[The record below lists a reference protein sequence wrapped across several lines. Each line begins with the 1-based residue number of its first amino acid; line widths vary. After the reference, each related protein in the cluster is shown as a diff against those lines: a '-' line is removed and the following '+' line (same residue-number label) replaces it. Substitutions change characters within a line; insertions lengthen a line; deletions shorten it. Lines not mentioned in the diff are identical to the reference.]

1 MNTMI
6 NKTLTIFFTLL
17 LMGTLVATVDAQE
30 TDFEIQEQFNED
42 YQQIVRMIDRAE
54 TLGDLQSAQDRVNQL
69 LSDFRQ
75 HREVVNRGIY
85 PETISERIEGLRE
98 KFMPRLAK
106 IRTIERQDRS
116 ITRLRSEL
124 TRTRDRMDRY
134 DLHISWLLE
143 RVVELEG
150 RALSAEADAASLNEA
165 VRQRDR
171 FVTEFLTDLL
181 ERFEAV
187 DAATRQEMT
196 EIFERLEDSPIDL
209 LQNLLGEHLAYAQD
223 TAGLTPTD
231 LLNMKAQHT
240 FFNNWWEQFGERFV
254 NTFEPQQP
262 GEVYSELNSRMSDW
276 QSAVDGQ
283 LWGAISDTYA
293 QHGFELSSFNS
304 ASEYN
309 SALQSFISE
318 QTEIARERGGGENI
332 ERFREFSDF
341 WNESVK
347 SEWGD
352 ALTASDVMS
361 HSQIAAIDRQLID
374 WSQATAPERRTGNLM
389 LVLFLISLAVNI
401 GLVVA
406 LVRQNKNPAATS

>member
-6 NKTLTIFFTLL
+6 NKTITTFFSLL
-17 LMGTLVATVDAQE
+17 LMVTLAATVDAQE
-30 TDFEIQEQFNED
+30 TDYEIQEQFKED

-54 TLGDLQSAQDRVNQL
+54 SVDELRSAQDRINQL
-69 LSDFRQ
+69 LSDYRE
-75 HREVVNRGIY
+75 HREVVNRGIH
-85 PETISERIEGLRE
+85 PETMSDRVEELRE

-116 ITRLRSEL
+116 IDRLRSEL

-134 DLHISWLLE
+134 DHHVSWILE

-150 RALSAEADAASLNEA
+150 RALSAEASAAGLNDA
-165 VRQRDR
+165 VRERDR

-231 LLNMKAQHT
+231 LLNMKAQHV
-240 FFNNWWEQFGERFV
+240 FFNDWWEQFGERFV

-283 LWGAISDTYA
+283 LWGAIADTYA
-293 QHGFELSSFNS
+293 EQGYELPSFSN
-304 ASEYN
+304 ANEYN
-309 SALQSFISE
+309 NALQSFISE
-318 QTEIARERGGGENI
+318 QTEIARERGGGENN

-352 ALTASDVMS
+352 ALTASAVMS
-361 HSQIAAIDRQLID
+361 HSQIAAVDRQLID
-374 WSQATAPERRTGNLM
+374 WSQATAPERTGGNLM

-406 LVRQNKNPAATS
+406 LVRQNNKPAATS

>member
-17 LMGTLVATVDAQE
+17 LMGTLVATVNAQE

-165 VRQRDR
+165 VRERDR

-209 LQNLLGEHLAYAQD
+209 LHNLLGEHLAYAQD
-223 TAGLTPTD
+223 TEGLTPTD

-262 GEVYSELNSRMSDW
+262 GEVYS
-276 QSAVDGQ
+276 
-283 LWGAISDTYA
+283 
-293 QHGFELSSFNS
+293 
-304 ASEYN
+304 
-309 SALQSFISE
+309 
-318 QTEIARERGGGENI
+318 
-332 ERFREFSDF
+332 
-341 WNESVK
+341 
-347 SEWGD
+347 
-352 ALTASDVMS
+352 
-361 HSQIAAIDRQLID
+361 
-374 WSQATAPERRTGNLM
+374 
-389 LVLFLISLAVNI
+389 
-401 GLVVA
+401 
-406 LVRQNKNPAATS
+406 

>member
-1 MNTMI
+1 MYTMI
-6 NKTLTIFFTLL
+6 NKTITLFITLL
-17 LMGTLVATVDAQE
+17 LMGTLAATVDAQE

-54 TLGDLQSAQDRVNQL
+54 TLDELQAAQDRVNQL
-69 LSDFRQ
+69 LSDYRQ
-75 HREVVNRGIY
+75 HREVVNSGIY
-85 PETISERIEGLRE
+85 PETINDRVEELRE
-98 KFMPRLAK
+98 KFIPRLAK
-106 IRTIERQDRS
+106 IRTIERQNRS
-116 ITRLRSEL
+116 IDRLRSEL

-134 DLHISWLLE
+134 DHHVSWILE

-150 RALSAEADAASLNEA
+150 RALSAEAGTASLNEA
-165 VRQRDR
+165 VRERDR

-181 ERFEAV
+181 ERFESV

-196 EIFERLEDSPIDL
+196 EIFERLEDSPIEL
-209 LQNLLGEHLAYAQD
+209 LHNLLGEHLAYARD
-223 TAGLTPTD
+223 TAGLNPTD
-231 LLNMKAQHT
+231 LLNMKAQHE
-240 FFNNWWEQFGERFV
+240 FFNDWWEQFGERFV

-276 QSAVDGQ
+276 QSAIDGQ

-293 QHGFELSSFNS
+293 QHGFELPSFGS
-304 ASEYN
+304 AAEYN
-309 SALQSFISE
+309 SALQSFVSE
-318 QTEIARERGGGENI
+318 QTEMARERGGGENT

-341 WNESVK
+341 WNESIK

-352 ALTASDVMS
+352 ALTASAVMS

-374 WSQATAPERRTGNLM
+374 WSQATAPERTGNLM

-401 GLVVA
+401 GLIVA
-406 LVRQNKNPAATS
+406 LVRQNKQPAATS